1 MVTNRQY
8 LKLVFV
14 FALFR
19 MVCSG
24 LCSYLQYNQCVNLLK
39 GTFFSH
45 VYELQTQHHMY
56 DVAQRITSDSFGWAH
71 LSFGGSV
78 PMQHSV
84 LLGNSGIFTHLVIV
98 SQKISFA
105 TGVLGIGKVMIIT
118 GLILA
123 DMAVMYL
130 VTKPLTRL
138 TRLQSA
144 AEGEFR
150 RFNSYVINNA

>member
-1 MVTNRQY
+1 M
-8 LKLVFV
+8 
-14 FALFR
+14 
-19 MVCSG
+19 
-24 LCSYLQYNQCVNLLK
+24 
-39 GTFFSH
+39 
-45 VYELQTQHHMY
+45 YELQTQNHMY

-105 TGVLGIGKVMIIT
+105 TSVLGASKVLLIA
-118 GLILA
+118 GLILV
-123 DMAVMYL
+123 DMMIIYL
-130 VTKPLTRL
+130 VTKPLTKL
-138 TRLQSA
+138 TKLQSA